1 MLSYPNIGVGF
12 SVVIENLPSPFESL
26 KGNRK
31 RAGDLGLHLQF
42 PAEAAATKVLPELK
56 NKVIGLVQALAVWGW
71 VTKLPAKRRKL
82 SICFN
87 L

>member
-1 MLSYPNIGVGF
+1 M
-12 SVVIENLPSPFESL
+12 IENLPSPFESL

-71 VTKLPAKRRKL
+71 VTAACQKEKTVYMFQPVKPSLP
-82 SICFN
+82 SDF
-87 L
+87 